1 VGEFNSFARAARAV
15 PDNGWIEYCNY
26 VIKGVEIT
34 EETIAADL
42 IETVL
47 TGGGFV
53 AQAHSPRHFQQSSF
67 LSKLLNRQGWEAWSD
82 EGRKDV
88 LKCAVDFVRAT
99 VGDWPELEPVCTP
112 EQFGELNR
120 IVAEASAELGHS
132 TLCNGQKV

>member
-15 PDNGWIEYCNY
+15 LDNEWIEYCNY
-26 VIKGVEIT
+26 VLKGVEII

-42 IETVL
+42 IETVG

-53 AQAHSPRHFQQSSF
+53 AQVHSPRQFQQSSF
-67 LSKLLNRQGWEAWSD
+67 LSKLLNRQGWEAWS
-82 EGRKDV
+82 EGGRKDV
-88 LKCAVDFVRAT
+88 LKCAVYFVRAT
-99 VGDWPELEPVCTP
+99 VGDCPELEPVCTP

-132 TLCNGQKV
+132 ALCNGQKV